1 MATNVFQVQYRNE
14 FIYSFEDRQTILR
27 ACCIQEAMMKG
38 LQAIFLVSDSGQAT
52 AVTRGMNG
60 LIPARTD
67 NNTQYTVQL
76 QEWHDLVRKTDF
88 NVFTQQGDQKRLMQ
102 LTTMAVIN
110 RKIDDLIIAE
120 LDTATND
127 TGSADIATIDMLI
140 YAKTILGNNFVDIGD
155 VENLFC
161 LISPAFEGYLMQT
174 PEFASAD
181 YADVKPLTGPPRRFR
196 RWMGLNFMVHPRLTG
211 SVGAGS
217 TGASEQCYMF
227 HRNAIG
233 CAVATGGI
241 ETPVGYDEEQA
252 YSWARVSVTMG
263 AKLLQNNGIVMMKH
277 NGSAYVAQ

>member
-38 LQAIFLVSDSGQAT
+38 LQAIFLVSDSGQAS

-110 RKIDDLIIAE
+110 RKIDDLILAE
-120 LDTATND
+120 LNTATND
-127 TGSADIATIDMLI
+127 TGAADIATIDMLI
-140 YAKTILGNNFVDIGD
+140 YAKTVLGNNFVDIGD

-181 YADVKPLTGPPRRFR
+181 YADVKPLTGPSRRFR

-217 TGASEQCYMF
+217 TGASEQCFMF

-233 CAVATGGI
+233 CAVATDGI
-241 ETPVGYDEEQA
+241 ETPVGYDDEQA
-252 YSWARVSVTMG
+252 YSWARVSITMG
-263 AKLLQNNGIVMMKH
+263 AKLLQNNGVVMMKH